1 MKKCS
6 KCKTEKPLADFYKH
20 KSLEHGVQAMCKECS
35 SQYRKAWHAKK
46 TKELGHWPYKY
57 KQREY
62 NLRHHYGLK
71 PEDVPDRCQVCTSD
85 LRVCVDH
92 DHNTGKV
99 RGFLCDRCNVVLGR
113 VKDDPKLL
121 RQLAEYLEKI

>member
-1 MKKCS
+1 MICPKCNQPGEFS
-6 KCKTEKPLADFYKH
+6 KNKARPSGLQSYCKACFGE
-20 KSLEHGVQAMCKECS
+20 
-35 SQYRKAWHAKK
+35 YRKAWYAKK
-46 TKELGHWPYKY
+46 TEEIGEFVYKAQ
-57 KQREY
+57 QREY
-62 NLRHHYGLK
+62 NLKIKYGLK
-71 PEDVPDRCQVCTSD
+71 PEEVPDRCQVCTSD

-92 DHNTGKV
+92 DHNTGMV